1 MANAVQR
8 LLESPEILA
17 TLGESGRRRMH
28 SQYSVEQA
36 VQKTAELYRELAA
49 DRFT

>member
-1 MANAVQR
+1 MAKAVER
-8 LLESPEILA
+8 LFDSPELLAILGA
-17 TLGESGRRRMH
+17 SGRRTVQ
-28 SQYSVEQA
+28 SQYKVEQA